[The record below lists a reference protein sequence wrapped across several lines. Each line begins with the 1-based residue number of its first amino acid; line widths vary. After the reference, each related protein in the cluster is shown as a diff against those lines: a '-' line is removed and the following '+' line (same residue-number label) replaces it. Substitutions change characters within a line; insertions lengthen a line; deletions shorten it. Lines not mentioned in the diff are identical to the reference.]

1 MPSNKEETAAYI
13 HLPHLLFVHASI
25 KHACAPGANKRIHYL
40 DLAWTVISKV
50 QLLVNKRDVVL
61 V

>member
-40 DLAWTVISKV
+40 DLA
-50 QLLVNKRDVVL
+50 
-61 V
+61 